1 MLWWLHYAALHGI
14 CSGMYDRPVQRSG
27 SRSEGREEG
36 YMDIRNGGVMSIW
49 MMVWL
54 DNQGRFD

>member
-1 MLWWLHYAALHGI
+1 MHYTTLHEI

-36 YMDIRNGGVMSIW
+36 YMDIRKGKSDEYMDIMDYMDDG
-49 MMVWL
+49 MV
-54 DNQGRFD
+54 R